1 MSVSRI
7 VRRHLSCNIIE
18 MAESGVINTVVVK
31 NGVSY
36 NVSIQRANGPLTN
49 VPSAAKPVSVAKPVS
64 AVEPVQPPPVSA
76 NVPIASKPFVAPII
90 AFTNHIQQ
98 NYNQSDM
105 TKAAIDTEISE
116 LQVKE
121 GRMNTNSTLR
131 DKDLQKKVELGRNT
145 FAKYIKEIIANER
158 GRIEKIGENAVRQ
171 QRLQKNTRQ
180 TLFKEK
186 ELAAKQEE
194 YNAAFAAEN
203 AQQARYIA
211 ANKKIGDS
219 EKEYPIMF
227 RDVEERVKEV
237 LTLKEAKQREVEQ
250 FDNERKLLQVSNSN
264 APLSY
269 ANQQKID
276 EAERKYNASTTELE
290 KLTKLQI
297 QRSVIKDDFQ
307 SKFPTL
313 KDYEDE
319 QKRLANIE
327 KDELNRLSDTAVQ
340 QSKEVIKTQ
349 QELRTIEAENK
360 QEEDKAKYTSI
371 ISSIKE
377 IVGKVIPL
385 ITTRLNAMNE
395 IEKAVKAGLTDYL
408 VNRTIDET
416 QRDEI
421 KSGES
426 QQNSTGRFVSV
437 LTKIRDNEDLPNSII
452 DRMVKAAEKVHYSTS
467 PSLAPYTFN
476 LDDATAKA
484 KITQE
489 FYKME
494 PPTWEKS
501 IFGLSGGRRTLRRK
515 NVRRKTRRITHS
527 Y

>member
-49 VPSAAKPVSVAKPVS
+49 VPSAVKPVSVAKPVS
-64 AVEPVQPPPVSA
+64 AAEPVQPPPVSA

-121 GRMNTNSTLR
+121 GRMNTLR

-203 AQQARYIA
+203 AQQTRYIA

-250 FDNERKLLQVSNSN
+250 LDNERKLLQVSNSN
-264 APLSY
+264 APLSS

-360 QEEDKAKYTSI
+360 QEEDKAKNTSI

-467 PSLAPYTFN
+467 PSLAPSTFN
-476 LDDATAKA
+476 LEDTAAKA
-484 KITQE
+484 NIKQE

-494 PPTWEKS
+494 SPKWEKW
-501 IFGLSGGRRTLRRK
+501 GLSGGRRTLRRK